1 MGILMCMPPTLPSAP
16 SVPPSPARPLRL
28 LHVEDSE
35 LDHLMVQALVA
46 QGGLQAQ
53 WLRIETLP
61 EFAAALADPWDAVIC
76 DYNLPQASGLDM
88 LRWLRESGLV
98 MPFLLVSGEIGEEA
112 AVAAMREGAS
122 DYLLKTHLA
131 RLAPALQQAIKA
143 AEAQRLR
150 QLSEQALRES
160 EHRLQ
165 ALARHLQVRVEA
177 ERAAMA
183 RELHDDVGSALT
195 ALKFDLAWLHRHA
208 AEEAIRQRAER
219 ATETLDSAIDA
230 SRRLMQNLRPPILQE
245 GLDAALQWLVQH
257 FERQHE
263 DLLVRLV
270 MPNQAHALDENRSL
284 VVYRFVQEALHNVV
298 KHAQATEV
306 LVELQWAGGALSAE
320 VRDNGRGLD
329 TDALSKASSFGLR
342 GLKERAAAVGAW
354 VDIASPQGLGT
365 RLLLS
370 MPLQMGAEADAVDAD
385 WLEDV
390 A

>member
-1 MGILMCMPPTLPSAP
+1 
-16 SVPPSPARPLRL
+16 
-28 LHVEDSE
+28 
-35 LDHLMVQALVA
+35 
-46 QGGLQAQ
+46 
-53 WLRIETLP
+53 
-61 EFAAALADPWDAVIC
+61 
-76 DYNLPQASGLDM
+76 
-88 LRWLRESGLV
+88 
-98 MPFLLVSGEIGEEA
+98 
-112 AVAAMREGAS
+112 
-122 DYLLKTHLA
+122 
-131 RLAPALQQAIKA
+131 
-143 AEAQRLR
+143 
-150 QLSEQALRES
+150 
-160 EHRLQ
+160 
-165 ALARHLQVRVEA
+165 
-177 ERAAMA
+177 
-183 RELHDDVGSALT
+183 
-195 ALKFDLAWLHRHA
+195 
-208 AEEAIRQRAER
+208 
-219 ATETLDSAIDA
+219 
-230 SRRLMQNLRPPILQE
+230 
-245 GLDAALQWLVQH
+245 
-257 FERQHE
+257 
-263 DLLVRLV
+263 